1 QGPNSGENRK
11 IPIPTMDPDVET
23 LADDDALAGDG
34 GEADRFEAEAE
45 AELLRDRFRLA
56 VINIATS
63 EGKKAGMEV
72 AGPVIACI
80 ADLAFKSAG
89 SPKSLPPFAAFVFTT
104 DSALFL
110 ISIWPILDRVLAW
123 NRTS

>member
-1 QGPNSGENRK
+1 
-11 IPIPTMDPDVET
+11 MDPDVET
-23 LADDDALAGDG
+23 LADDDALVGDG

-72 AGPVIACI
+72 AGPVVACI

-89 SPKSLPPFAAFVFTT
+89 YPKSLPPFVVFVFTT
-104 DSALFL
+104 DSAHFL